1 MRGAEDAGER
11 REERRRR
18 RRETDPA
25 RPIAQSVK
33 LPREEKEGPTLLL
46 YQRGQGC
53 CLPSIPAGPREDD
66 YRNMFFFQNKNLLIF
81 GCQKVAVAKQD
92 NFIV

>member
-1 MRGAEDAGER
+1 MTVTERGSMRGAEDAGER

-18 RRETDPA
+18 RRETDLA

-66 YRNMFFFQNKNLLIF
+66 YSNMFIPE
-81 GCQKVAVAKQD
+81 
-92 NFIV
+92 

>member
-18 RRETDPA
+18 RRETDLA

-66 YRNMFFFQNKNLLIF
+66 YRNMFFFQNKKLLIF